1 MVFLNAIHSNVPRA
15 FKYKYRIDMG
25 NRSPHRDALRI
36 LYILVAGSSPPPADN
51 PSGAV
56 AIFKGEVR
64 LQAFDFWMRN
74 PDYLADELL
83 DLFETTGNERYLSE
97 AANIF
102 SAEEPDIRRFPMIRY
117 RFGAYERMDD
127 KLSMLVCRKLIKIA
141 GRKSGDRILE
151 NNYLLMQS
159 AIELSE
165 RIITEFPGLAW
176 YAERSRLVAE
186 IAGDLGGVALK
197 DRQYEKS
204 DYAAT
209 HSGGVI
215 PPIADRVK
223 ARLDVLL
230 AGSTS

>member
-1 MVFLNAIHSNVPRA
+1 
-15 FKYKYRIDMG
+15 
-25 NRSPHRDALRI
+25 
-36 LYILVAGSSPPPADN
+36 
-51 PSGAV
+51 
-56 AIFKGEVR
+56 
-64 LQAFDFWMRN
+64 
-74 PDYLADELL
+74 
-83 DLFETTGNERYLSE
+83 
-97 AANIF
+97 
-102 SAEEPDIRRFPMIRY
+102 MIRY

-159 AIELSE
+159 AIDLSE

-230 AGSTS
+230 AGSTR